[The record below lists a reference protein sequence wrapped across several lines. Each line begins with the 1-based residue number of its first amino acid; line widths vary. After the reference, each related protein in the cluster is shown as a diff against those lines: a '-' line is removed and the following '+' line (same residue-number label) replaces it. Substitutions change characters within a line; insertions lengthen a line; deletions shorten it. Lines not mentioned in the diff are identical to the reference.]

1 MKCGLIEG
9 RNDSYFKIRSGYDT
23 ERASDEL
30 RLANNVRLRQP
41 TDLPLRIMFMASYPA
56 IVLGAPSTDWNH

>member
-30 RLANNVRLRQP
+30 RLANNVRLRP
-41 TDLPLRIMFMASYPA
+41 GAIDLPVHCLECWWPNGNYE
-56 IVLGAPSTDWNH
+56 STRS